1 MKFAHFA
8 DIHLGYEQY
17 HQSWR
22 AEDFARVFREAVEKA
37 VAEKVDFAIIAGDL
51 FHRSVPNPK
60 AIKDSIESLSILKEN
75 NIPVFAIE
83 GNHDK
88 TVREVSI
95 YDLLESLGLLN
106 LLGLR
111 KKRVDGEYVRCERIG
126 NVYLV
131 KGVFDGV
138 EIIGDTYRTSWQL
151 SKVLPYLKAE
161 SDESILA
168 LHQSIKEVVD
178 VDVEESH
185 ELTLNELPEASYY
198 AMGHI
203 HAARVY
209 EYNGKYIVYPG
220 CLERYDA
227 KEASLAI
234 TYKEVLNKGEG
245 PKKGFYIV
253 EDFVPRFVEVNAR
266 NLVTAYIQASNAEE
280 AEKRLIEVLDF
291 VGPEDLL
298 LAKVVSEASVDVAN
312 LIKMA
317 SKKALFTKV
326 DYKPLR
332 KTFEAVKVAGESEF
346 FTDLELR
353 LLEHLRSNLDDVELQ
368 AAVDIVREHFGL
380 TEENTEEKKEDKIGE
395 TGERSL
401 FD

>member
-22 AEDFARVFREAVEKA
+22 ADDFARVFREAVEKA
-37 VAEKVDFAIIAGDL
+37 VAEKIDFVIIAGDL

-60 AIKDSIESLSILKEN
+60 AIKDAIETLSILKEN
-75 NIPVFAIE
+75 GIPVFAIE

-95 YDLLESLGLLN
+95 YDLLESLDLLN

-111 KKRVDGEYVRCERIG
+111 KKRVDGEYVRSERIG
-126 NVYLV
+126 DIYLV
-131 KGVFDGV
+131 KGFFDGV

-161 SDESILA
+161 SDESILV

-203 HAARVY
+203 HTTRVY

-220 CLERYDA
+220 CPERYDA
-227 KEASLAI
+227 KEASLTI
-234 TYKEVLNKGEG
+234 TYKEVLNKRDG
-245 PKKGFYIV
+245 PRKGFYIV

-266 NLVTAYIQASNAEE
+266 NLVTAYIEASNAEE
-280 AEKRLIEVLDF
+280 AEERLVEVLNF

-298 LAKVVSEASVDVAN
+298 LATVVSEASVDVAN
-312 LIKMA
+312 LSEVA
-317 SKKALFTKV
+317 SKKALFARV
-326 DYKPLR
+326 DCKPLR
-332 KTFEAVKVAGESEF
+332 KTFETVQVVGESEF
-346 FTDLELR
+346 FTDFELQ
-353 LLEHLRSNLDDVELQ
+353 LLEHLRGSLDDAELQ
-368 AAVDIVREHFGL
+368 AAVDVVREHFGL
-380 TEENTEEKKEDKIGE
+380 VEEKEKEIGK
-395 TGERSL
+395 TGESSL
-401 FD
+401 FDYTEG

>member
-22 AEDFARVFREAVEKA
+22 ADDFARVFREAVEKA
-37 VAEKVDFAIIAGDL
+37 VSENVDFAIIAGDL

-60 AIKDSIESLSILKEN
+60 AIKDAIETLSILKEN
-75 NIPVFAIE
+75 GIPVFAIE

-111 KKRVDGEYVRCERIG
+111 KKRIDGKYIRSEKID

-131 KGVFDGV
+131 KGVFDDV

-161 SDESILA
+161 SDESILV

-178 VDVEESH
+178 VDVEESY

-203 HAARVY
+203 HAAKVY

-220 CLERYDA
+220 CLERYDT

-234 TYKEVLNKGEG
+234 TYKEELNKREG

-266 NLVTAYIQASNAEE
+266 NLVTAYIEASNAEE

-312 LIKMA
+312 LSGVA
-317 SKKALFTKV
+317 SKKALFARV

-346 FTDLELR
+346 FTDFELQ
-353 LLEHLRSNLDDVELQ
+353 LLEHIRGSLDDVELQ
-368 AAVDIVREHFGL
+368 AAVDVIRGHFGL
-380 TEENTEEKKEDKIGE
+380 AEEKSAFSIIRRGD
-395 TGERSL
+395 RCS
-401 FD
+401 

>member
-22 AEDFARVFREAVEKA
+22 ADDFARVFREAVEKA
-37 VAEKVDFAIIAGDL
+37 VAENVDFAIIAGDL

-60 AIKDSIESLSILKEN
+60 AIKDAIETLSILKEN
-75 NIPVFAIE
+75 GIPVFAIE

-111 KKRVDGEYVRCERIG
+111 KKRIKGKYVRSEKVG

-161 SDESILA
+161 NDESILV

-178 VDVEESH
+178 VDVEESY

-203 HAARVY
+203 HAAKVY
-209 EYNGKYIVYPG
+209 EYNGKYIVYSG
-220 CLERYDA
+220 CPERYDA

-234 TYKEVLNKGEG
+234 TYKEELNKREG

-266 NLVTAYIQASNAEE
+266 NLVTAYIEASSAEE
-280 AEKRLIEVLDF
+280 AEEKLVNVLDF
-291 VGPEDLL
+291 VGSEDLL
-298 LAKVVSEASVDVAN
+298 LATVVSEANVDVAN
-312 LIKMA
+312 LSEAA
-317 SKKALFTKV
+317 SKKTLFARV

-332 KTFEAVKVAGESEF
+332 KTFETVQVAGESEF
-346 FTDLELR
+346 FTDFELQ
-353 LLEHLRSNLDDVELQ
+353 LLEHLRGSLDDAELQ
-368 AAVDIVREHFGL
+368 AAVDVVREHFGL
-380 TEENTEEKKEDKIGE
+380 VEEKKVDKIGK
-395 TGERSL
+395 TGEKGL
-401 FD
+401 FDYTEG